1 MYIIEIG
8 DQMKKI
14 IKSRIFLI
22 VICGIIFTGL
32 GVYATT
38 IYKAS
43 DVVYNASD
51 GSSMNVNDALNEL
64 YNNRDKL
71 TNFNLTQIATAS
83 TGISGSADKVFLTK
97 TLEQGKYFILFSA
110 ATTEYSALSNVTGC
124 SSITKIDRI
133 SVWHE
138 GNGYNETNSHKA
150 GRGSSAAEIY
160 ICIVENS
167 STITVSEYMEYG
179 TFYGRAVAAIYK
191 IE

>member
-1 MYIIEIG
+1 
-8 DQMKKI
+8 MKKV
-14 IKSRIFLI
+14 IKNRIFLI
-22 VICGIIFTGL
+22 LICGIIFISVGI
-32 GVYATT
+32 YAATT
-38 IYKAS
+38 YKAS
-43 DVVYNASD
+43 DVIYNASD
-51 GSSMNVNDALNEL
+51 GSSMSVNDALNDL
-64 YNNRDKL
+64 YNNRETL
-71 TNFNLTQIATAS
+71 TNFNFTKISS
-83 TGISGSADKVFLTK
+83 TSINISGKNSTTILTK

-133 SVWHE
+133 TAWNE
-138 GNGYNETNSHKA
+138 GNGYNVTNTYNV
-150 GRGSSAAEIY
+150 GRGSTAGEIY

>member
-1 MYIIEIG
+1 
-8 DQMKKI
+8 MKKV

-22 VICGIIFTGL
+22 VILCIISCSI
-32 GVYATT
+32 GVYAAT

-51 GSSMNVNDALNEL
+51 GTSMNVNDALNDL

-97 TLEQGKYFILFSA
+97 TLEKGKYFILFSA

-133 SVWHE
+133 SVWYE
-138 GNGYNETNSHKA
+138 ANTHKA

>member
-1 MYIIEIG
+1 
-8 DQMKKI
+8 MKKI

-97 TLEQGKYFILFSA
+97 TLEQGKYLIQISS
-110 ATTEYSALSNVTGC
+110 ATTEYGASTNVIGC
-124 SSITKIDRI
+124 DNIIKQKPTLLFYD
-133 SVWHE
+133 V
-138 GNGYNETNSHKA
+138 ETHQL
-150 GRGSSAAEIY
+150 GRGSITNEIY
-160 ICIVENS
+160 ICEINYSKIVS
-167 STITVSEYMEYG
+167 ISEYMSHDGY
-179 TFYGRAVAAIYK
+179 YGRAVATIYK